1 MNLSEKLAAADGTAT
16 PPPPPEETPPPRNRR
31 AGDVGGPPAVE
42 RRVAGS
48 GPAPG
53 AKAHPMRRAS
63 DRTALDEAWKQS
75 KQKVQAKV
83 LAEIAPKAADLS
95 PDELREKVRSSVNDI
110 LEREDIGISPIE
122 RQRFVEEMLE
132 DALGYGPLEA
142 LLADGSITEIM
153 CNAFDEIWIE
163 RQGKLSRSDVVFNSP
178 HQYRRIIDR
187 MVHGVGRRVDE
198 SSPMVDARLADGSR
212 INAIVPPLA
221 LRGPVLTVRK
231 FPERAL
237 VMQDLIGLGSLSMD
251 AAVFLEALVRGKISL
266 IVVGGTGTGKTTML
280 NVLSNYIPDGE
291 RLITIEES
299 AELQIQGEHVVT
311 LETRPANAEGSGEVR
326 IRDLVRNSL
335 RMRPD
340 RIIVGE
346 CRGAETLDM
355 LQAMNTGHAG
365 SMTTVHANTP
375 RELLGRLET
384 MVMMGGVELPQRAI
398 REQIVMAIGCL
409 VQLQRTPAGPRVV
422 HSITEIQGMEGDT
435 VLLQDIFHRVDMQ
448 EGFGRLV
455 PTGLRP
461 KILDEL
467 LAQRGRGAGSSL
479 PQRQRPAV
487 ELGWSARRPPSPSG
501 ASGTG
506 GRAALGGALRDVGAS
521 AGREVSSVTLAAL
534 QMGTQAGAFA
544 AAVLVG
550 GGLALAVVAMI
561 MRVRT
566 KQRTLAQI
574 LDDTMGTAEV
584 PVEVVTESP
593 EHGELSALTVRIAGI
608 FGRIDTSGA
617 LERRLERASIPLRAG
632 EYLVISSAI
641 ALGMAVMVGV
651 ITGSPIGSIVAVAV
665 VAGVA
670 WYLPNRRAGKR
681 IKQIQEQLPDALA
694 LMSASVE
701 GGQTFQRA
709 IDMYRRDAKPPL
721 SAELDRVMAEVAVG
735 SDLVV
740 ALENMAERSG
750 VEDLKWAVE
759 AVRIQQSTGGRLAP
773 ILHTLADF
781 MRTRQEVRRE
791 VQTLSAEGRMSGYV
805 LFAIPIFL
813 VCALE
818 LKDPTYLQPMEHGV
832 GLVVLIGTAGLM
844 ALGFWIVRRMVN
856 IEV

>member
-1 MNLSEKLAAADGTAT
+1 
-16 PPPPPEETPPPRNRR
+16 
-31 AGDVGGPPAVE
+31 
-42 RRVAGS
+42 
-48 GPAPG
+48 
-53 AKAHPMRRAS
+53 
-63 DRTALDEAWKQS
+63 
-75 KQKVQAKV
+75 
-83 LAEIAPKAADLS
+83 
-95 PDELREKVRSSVNDI
+95 
-110 LEREDIGISPIE
+110 
-122 RQRFVEEMLE
+122 
-132 DALGYGPLEA
+132 
-142 LLADGSITEIM
+142 
-153 CNAFDEIWIE
+153 
-163 RQGKLSRSDVVFNSP
+163 
-178 HQYRRIIDR
+178 
-187 MVHGVGRRVDE
+187 
-198 SSPMVDARLADGSR
+198 
-212 INAIVPPLA
+212 
-221 LRGPVLTVRK
+221 
-231 FPERAL
+231 
-237 VMQDLIGLGSLSMD
+237 
-251 AAVFLEALVRGKISL
+251 
-266 IVVGGTGTGKTTML
+266 ML

-398 REQIVMAIGCL
+398 RDQIVMAIGCL
-409 VQLQRTPAGPRVV
+409 IQLQRTPAGPRVV
-422 HSITEIQGMEGDT
+422 HSITEIQGMEGET
-435 VLLQDIFHRVDMQ
+435 VLLQDIFHRVDMH

-461 KILDEL
+461 KNLDEL
-467 LAQRGRGAGSSL
+467 ALNGVEVPPHLFRNEDDALSRRSVLGTPPPPGTAGTRAGRAT
-479 PQRQRPAV
+479 
-487 ELGWSARRPPSPSG
+487 LGGDVRDARPP
-501 ASGTG
+501 T
-506 GRAALGGALRDVGAS
+506 R
-521 AGREVSSVTLAAL
+521 REVSAMVLATQLSTQGAAL
-534 QMGTQAGAFA
+534 A
-544 AAVLVG
+544 AAVLLG
-550 GGLALAVVAMI
+550 GGLALVVMGLI
-561 MRVRT
+561 TRVRT

-584 PVEVVTESP
+584 PVEVISESP
-593 EHGELSALTVRIAGI
+593 EHGELSALTVRISGI
-608 FGRIDTSGA
+608 FGRVDTHGA
-617 LERRLERASIPLRAG
+617 LERRLERAAIPLRAG

-641 ALGMAVMVGV
+641 AFGLAVVIGV
-651 ITGSPIGSIVAVAV
+651 MTGSPIGSIVAIAV

-670 WYLPNRRAGKR
+670 WYLPSRKAAKR

-701 GGQTFQRA
+701 GGQTFQRS

-750 VEDLKWAVE
+750 VEDLTWAVE

-813 VCALE
+813 VFALE
-818 LKDPTYLQPMEHGV
+818 AKDPGYLKPMMHGA
-832 GLVVLIGTAGLM
+832 GLIVLIGTAGLM

-856 IEV
+856 IKI